1 MSIVKV
7 KLWLFQ
13 YTGIK
18 SWNFTATCKKQ
29 SKKMVSEKDVRK
41 IELMMHTVQK
51 YIRLA
56 IKYIIFRFYLY
67 LINTAEKVKFSINN
81 FLSKCD
87 QIRSFQQICSH
98 LLKKSL
104 IENFI
109 FLAMSS
115 KLKIQRFSHY
125 QTHIKQKLW
134 KDVLSTC
141 VYGRIKTNKS

>member
-1 MSIVKV
+1 
-7 KLWLFQ
+7 
-13 YTGIK
+13 
-18 SWNFTATCKKQ
+18 
-29 SKKMVSEKDVRK
+29 MVSEKDVRK
-41 IELMMHTVQK
+41 IELMMHTAQK

-56 IKYIIFRFYLY
+56 IKQIIFTFCLY
-67 LINTAEKVKFSINN
+67 YTAEKVKFSIKD